1 MMKAW
6 LNHTGEAIDQWAF
19 EEIETPTPGE
29 GQALIRVKSV
39 ALNPVDYK
47 AIKNPAWTYP
57 HVPGVD
63 LTGIVEQT
71 GPNVTGIKVGE
82 RVAVHT
88 NLQKNG
94 AFAEYAVVDARAL
107 AKIPDAV
114 SFSEAAAIL
123 CAGMT
128 AYEAIIQKMNTTGKE
143 TILIHAG
150 AGGVGG
156 IGIQLAKRLGLAV
169 ATTASTENHDWVKK
183 LGADLAIDYKTENVT
198 KVIRDWTNGRG
209 ADLIFNTVGRD
220 EATADLGRLAFS
232 GQLAFIAG
240 GPDQSVVKPFT
251 LSPSIHEVAL
261 AAAYASEDDR
271 AIRNLGHMADELLK
285 LVAAK
290 ELDPLVTEEI
300 PAADLVKGL
309 QRLSERHVR
318 GKLIATF

>member
-1 MMKAW
+1 MKAW
-6 LNHTGEAIDQWAF
+6 LNHSGTAIDQWTF
-19 EEIETPTPGE
+19 EEVKTPTPGE
-29 GQALIRVKSV
+29 GQALIRVKTV

-47 AIKNPAWTYP
+47 ATNNPAWTFP
-57 HVPGVD
+57 HIPGVD
-63 LTGIVEQT
+63 LAGVVEQI
-71 GPNVTGIKVGE
+71 GPGAEVKIGD
-82 RVAVHT
+82 RVAIHT
-88 NLQKNG
+88 NLQRDG
-94 AFAEYAVVDARAL
+94 AFAEYALVDTRAL
-107 AKIPDAV
+107 ALIPENV
-114 SFSEAAAIL
+114 SFAEAAAIL

-128 AYEAIIQKMNTTGKE
+128 AYEAIVQKMNTTGKE

-156 IGIQLAKRLGLAV
+156 IGIQLAKRLGLKV
-169 ATTASTENHDWVKK
+169 ATTASTENHEWVKR
-183 LGADLAIDYKTENVT
+183 LGADLAIDYKKENVT
-198 KVIRDWTNGRG
+198 DVIRVWTNGRG

-271 AIRNLGHMADELLK
+271 AIRNLGHMASELLK

-300 PAADLVKGL
+300 PATDIVKGL

-318 GKLIATF
+318 GKIIAKFN

>member
-1 MMKAW
+1 MKAW
-6 LNHTGEAIDQWAF
+6 LNHSGTAIDQWTF
-19 EEIETPTPGE
+19 EEVKTPTPGE
-29 GQALIRVKSV
+29 GQALIRVKTV

-47 AIKNPAWTYP
+47 ATNNPAWTFP
-57 HVPGVD
+57 HIPGVD
-63 LTGIVEQT
+63 LAGVVEQI
-71 GPNVTGIKVGE
+71 GPGAEVKIGD
-82 RVAVHT
+82 RVAIHT
-88 NLQKNG
+88 NLQRDG
-94 AFAEYAVVDARAL
+94 TFAEYALVDTRAL
-107 AKIPDAV
+107 ALIPEDI
-114 SFSEAAAIL
+114 SFTEAAAIL

-128 AYEAIIQKMNTTGKE
+128 AYEAIVQKMNTTGKE

-156 IGIQLAKRLGLAV
+156 IGIQLAKRLGLKV
-169 ATTASTENHDWVKK
+169 ATTASTENHEWVKR
-183 LGADLAIDYKTENVT
+183 LGADLAIDYKKENVT
-198 KVIRDWTNGRG
+198 DVIRDWTNGRG

-271 AIRNLGHMADELLK
+271 AIRNLGHMASELLK

-300 PAADLVKGL
+300 PATDIVKGL

-318 GKLIATF
+318 GKIIAKFN

>member
-1 MMKAW
+1 MKAW
-6 LNHTGEAIDQWAF
+6 LNHSGTAIDQWTF
-19 EEIETPTPGE
+19 EEVETPTPAE
-29 GQALIRVKSV
+29 GQALIRVKTA

-47 AIKNPAWTYP
+47 ATNNPAWSFP
-57 HVPGVD
+57 HIPGVD
-63 LTGIVEQT
+63 LAGVVEQI
-71 GPNVTGIKVGE
+71 GPGAEVKIGD
-82 RVAVHT
+82 RVAIHT
-88 NLQKNG
+88 NLQRNG
-94 AFAEYAVVDARAL
+94 AFAEFALVDTRAL
-107 AKIPDAV
+107 ALISEEV
-114 SFSEAAAIL
+114 SFAEAAAIL

-128 AYEAIIQKMNTTGKE
+128 AYEAIVQKMNTTGKE

-156 IGIQLAKRLGLAV
+156 IGIQLAKRLGLSV
-169 ATTASTENHDWVKK
+169 ATTASTENHEWVKQ
-183 LGADLAIDYKTENVT
+183 LGADLAIDYKKENVT
-198 KVIRDWTNGRG
+198 EVIRDWTNGRG

-271 AIRNLGHMADELLK
+271 AIRNLGHMASELLK

-300 PAADLVKGL
+300 PAADIVKGL

-318 GKLIATF
+318 GKIIAKFN

>member
-1 MMKAW
+1 MKAW
-6 LNHTGEAIDQWAF
+6 LNHSGTAIDQWTF
-19 EEIETPTPGE
+19 EEVKTPTPGE
-29 GQALIRVKSV
+29 GQALIRVKTV

-47 AIKNPAWTYP
+47 APNNPAWTFP
-57 HVPGVD
+57 HIPGVD
-63 LTGIVEQT
+63 LAGVVEQI
-71 GPNVTGIKVGE
+71 GPGAEVKIGD
-82 RVAVHT
+82 RVAIHT
-88 NLQKNG
+88 NLQRDG
-94 AFAEYAVVDARAL
+94 AFAEYALVDTRAL
-107 AKIPDAV
+107 ALIPEDI
-114 SFSEAAAIL
+114 SFTEAAAIL

-128 AYEAIIQKMNTTGKE
+128 AYEAIVQKMNTTGKE

-156 IGIQLAKRLGLAV
+156 IGIQLAKRLGLKV
-169 ATTASTENHDWVKK
+169 ATTASTENHEWVKR
-183 LGADLAIDYKTENVT
+183 LGADLAIDYKKENVT
-198 KVIRDWTNGRG
+198 EVIRDWTNGRG

-271 AIRNLGHMADELLK
+271 AIRNLGHMASELLK

-300 PAADLVKGL
+300 PATDIVKGL

-318 GKLIATF
+318 GKIIAKFN

>member
-1 MMKAW
+1 MKAW
-6 LNHTGEAIDQWAF
+6 LNHSGTAIDQWTF
-19 EEIETPTPGE
+19 EEVKTPTPGE
-29 GQALIRVKSV
+29 GQALIRVKTV

-47 AIKNPAWTYP
+47 ATKNPAWTFP
-57 HVPGVD
+57 HIPGVD
-63 LTGIVEQT
+63 LAGVVEQI
-71 GPNVTGIKVGE
+71 GPGAEVKIGD
-82 RVAVHT
+82 RVVIHT
-88 NLQKNG
+88 NLQRDG
-94 AFAEYAVVDARAL
+94 AFAEYVLVDTRAL
-107 AKIPDAV
+107 APIPEDV
-114 SFSEAAAIL
+114 SFAEAAAIL

-128 AYEAIIQKMNTTGKE
+128 AYEAIVQKMNTTGKE

-156 IGIQLAKRLGLAV
+156 IGIQLAKRLGLKV
-169 ATTASTENHDWVKK
+169 ATTASTENHEWVKR
-183 LGADLAIDYKTENVT
+183 LGADLAIDYKKENVT
-198 KVIRDWTNGRG
+198 EVIRDWTNDRG
-209 ADLIFNTVGRD
+209 ADLIFNTVGRN

-271 AIRNLGHMADELLK
+271 AIRNLGHMASELLQ
-285 LVAAK
+285 LVATK

-300 PAADLVKGL
+300 PAADIVKGL

-318 GKLIATF
+318 GKIIAKFN

>member
-1 MMKAW
+1 MKAW
-6 LNHTGEAIDQWAF
+6 LNHSGTAIDQWTF
-19 EEIETPTPGE
+19 EEVKTPTPGE
-29 GQALIRVKSV
+29 GQALIRVKTV

-47 AIKNPAWTYP
+47 ATKNPAWTFP
-57 HVPGVD
+57 HIPGVD
-63 LTGIVEQT
+63 LAGVVEQI
-71 GPNVTGIKVGE
+71 GPGAEVKIGD
-82 RVAVHT
+82 RVAIHT
-88 NLQKNG
+88 NLQRDG
-94 AFAEYAVVDARAL
+94 AFAEYVLVDTRAL
-107 AKIPDAV
+107 APIPEDV
-114 SFSEAAAIL
+114 SFAEAAAIL

-128 AYEAIIQKMNTTGKE
+128 AYEAIVQKMNTTGKE

-156 IGIQLAKRLGLAV
+156 IGIQLAKRLGLKV
-169 ATTASTENHDWVKK
+169 ATTASTENHEWVKR
-183 LGADLAIDYKTENVT
+183 LGADLAIDYKKENVT
-198 KVIRDWTNGRG
+198 EVIRDWTNDRG
-209 ADLIFNTVGRD
+209 ADLIFNTVGRN

-271 AIRNLGHMADELLK
+271 AIRNLGHMASELLQ
-285 LVAAK
+285 LIATK

-300 PAADLVKGL
+300 PAADIVKEL

-318 GKLIATF
+318 GKIIAKFN

>member
-1 MMKAW
+1 MKAW
-6 LNHTGEAIDQWAF
+6 LNHSGTAIDQWTF
-19 EEIETPTPGE
+19 EEVKTPTPGE
-29 GQALIRVKSV
+29 GQALIRVKTV

-47 AIKNPAWTYP
+47 ATKNPAWTFP
-57 HVPGVD
+57 HIPGVD
-63 LTGIVEQT
+63 LAGVVEQI
-71 GPNVTGIKVGE
+71 GPGAEVKIGD
-82 RVAVHT
+82 RVAIHT
-88 NLQKNG
+88 NLQCDG
-94 AFAEYAVVDARAL
+94 AFAEYVLVDTRAL
-107 AKIPDAV
+107 APIPEDV
-114 SFSEAAAIL
+114 SFAEAAAIL

-128 AYEAIIQKMNTTGKE
+128 AYEAIVQKMNTTGKE

-156 IGIQLAKRLGLAV
+156 IGIQLAKRLGLKV
-169 ATTASTENHDWVKK
+169 ATTASTENHEWVKR
-183 LGADLAIDYKTENVT
+183 LGADLAIDYKKENVT
-198 KVIRDWTNGRG
+198 EVIRDWTNDRG
-209 ADLIFNTVGRD
+209 ADLIFNTVGRN

-271 AIRNLGHMADELLK
+271 AIRNLGHMASELLQ
-285 LVAAK
+285 LVATK

-300 PAADLVKGL
+300 PAADIVKGL

-318 GKLIATF
+318 GKIIAKFN

>member
-1 MMKAW
+1 MKAW
-6 LNHTGEAIDQWAF
+6 LNHSGTAIDQWTF
-19 EEIETPTPGE
+19 EEVKTPTPGE
-29 GQALIRVKSV
+29 GQALIRVKTV

-47 AIKNPAWTYP
+47 ATNNPAWTFP
-57 HVPGVD
+57 HIPGVD
-63 LTGIVEQT
+63 LAGVVEQI
-71 GPNVTGIKVGE
+71 GPGAEVKIGD
-82 RVAVHT
+82 RVAIHT
-88 NLQKNG
+88 NLQRDG
-94 AFAEYAVVDARAL
+94 AFAEYALVDTRAL
-107 AKIPDAV
+107 ALIPEDI
-114 SFSEAAAIL
+114 SFTEAAAIL

-128 AYEAIIQKMNTTGKE
+128 AYEAIVQKMNTTGKE

-156 IGIQLAKRLGLAV
+156 IGIQLAKRLGLKV
-169 ATTASTENHDWVKK
+169 ATTASTENHEWVKR
-183 LGADLAIDYKTENVT
+183 LGADLAIDYKKENVT
-198 KVIRDWTNGRG
+198 DVIRDWTNGRG

-271 AIRNLGHMADELLK
+271 AIRNLGHMASELLK

-300 PAADLVKGL
+300 PAADIVKGL

-318 GKLIATF
+318 GKIIAKFN

>member
-1 MMKAW
+1 MKAW
-6 LNHTGEAIDQWAF
+6 LNHSGTATDQWTF
-19 EEIETPTPGE
+19 EEVETPTPGE
-29 GQALIRVKSV
+29 GQALIRVKTV

-47 AIKNPAWTYP
+47 ATNNPAWTFP
-57 HVPGVD
+57 HIPGVD
-63 LTGIVEQT
+63 LAGVVEQI
-71 GPNVTGIKVGE
+71 GPGAEVKIGD
-82 RVAVHT
+82 RVAIHT
-88 NLQKNG
+88 NLQRNG
-94 AFAEYAVVDARAL
+94 AFAEFALVDTRAL
-107 AKIPDAV
+107 ALIPEDV
-114 SFSEAAAIL
+114 SFAEAAAIL

-128 AYEAIIQKMNTTGKE
+128 AYEAIVQKMNTTGKE

-156 IGIQLAKRLGLAV
+156 IGIQLAKRLGLSV
-169 ATTASTENHDWVKK
+169 ATTASTENHEWVKQ
-183 LGADLAIDYKTENVT
+183 LGADLAIDYKKENVT
-198 KVIRDWTNGRG
+198 EVIRDWTNGRG

-240 GPDQSVVKPFT
+240 GPDQSVIKPFT

-271 AIRNLGHMADELLK
+271 AIRNLGLMASELLK

-300 PAADLVKGL
+300 AAADIVKGL

-318 GKLIATF
+318 GKIIAKFN

>member
-1 MMKAW
+1 MKAW
-6 LNHTGEAIDQWAF
+6 LNHSGTAIDQWTF
-19 EEIETPTPGE
+19 EEVKTPTPGE
-29 GQALIRVKSV
+29 GQALIRVKTV

-47 AIKNPAWTYP
+47 ATKNPAWTFP
-57 HVPGVD
+57 HIPGVD
-63 LTGIVEQT
+63 LAGVVEQI
-71 GPNVTGIKVGE
+71 GPGAEVKIGD
-82 RVAVHT
+82 RVAIHT
-88 NLQKNG
+88 NLQRDG
-94 AFAEYAVVDARAL
+94 AFAEYVLVDTRAL
-107 AKIPDAV
+107 APIPEDV
-114 SFSEAAAIL
+114 SFAEAAAIL

-128 AYEAIIQKMNTTGKE
+128 AYEAIVQKMNTTGKE

-156 IGIQLAKRLGLAV
+156 IGIQLAKQFGLKV
-169 ATTASTENHDWVKK
+169 ATTASTENHEWVKR
-183 LGADLAIDYKTENVT
+183 LGADLAIDYKKENVT
-198 KVIRDWTNGRG
+198 EVIRDWTNDRG
-209 ADLIFNTVGRD
+209 ADLIFNTVGRN

-271 AIRNLGHMADELLK
+271 AIRNLGHMASELLQ
-285 LVAAK
+285 LVATK

-300 PAADLVKGL
+300 PAADIVKGL

-318 GKLIATF
+318 GKIIAKFN

>member
-1 MMKAW
+1 MKAW
-6 LNHTGEAIDQWAF
+6 LNHSGTAIDQWTF
-19 EEIETPTPGE
+19 EEVKTPTPGE
-29 GQALIRVKSV
+29 GQALIRVKTV

-47 AIKNPAWTYP
+47 ATNNPAWTFP
-57 HVPGVD
+57 HIPGVD
-63 LTGIVEQT
+63 LAGVVEQI
-71 GPNVTGIKVGE
+71 GPGAEVKIGD
-82 RVAVHT
+82 RVAIHT
-88 NLQKNG
+88 NLQRDG
-94 AFAEYAVVDARAL
+94 AFAEYALVDTRAL
-107 AKIPDAV
+107 ALIPEDI
-114 SFSEAAAIL
+114 SFTEAAAIL

-128 AYEAIIQKMNTTGKE
+128 AYEAIVQKMNTTGKE

-156 IGIQLAKRLGLAV
+156 IGIQLAKRLGLKV
-169 ATTASTENHDWVKK
+169 ATTASTENHEWVKR
-183 LGADLAIDYKTENVT
+183 LGADLAIDYKKENVT
-198 KVIRDWTNGRG
+198 EVIRDWTNGRG

-271 AIRNLGHMADELLK
+271 AIRNLGHMASELLK

-300 PAADLVKGL
+300 PATDIVKGL

-318 GKLIATF
+318 GKIIAKFN

>member
-1 MMKAW
+1 MKAW
-6 LNHTGEAIDQWAF
+6 LNHSGTAIDQWTF
-19 EEIETPTPGE
+19 EEVKTPTPGE
-29 GQALIRVKSV
+29 GQALIRVKTV

-47 AIKNPAWTYP
+47 ATNNPAWTFP
-57 HVPGVD
+57 HIPGVD
-63 LTGIVEQT
+63 LAGVVEQI
-71 GPNVTGIKVGE
+71 GPGAEVKIGD
-82 RVAVHT
+82 RVAIHT
-88 NLQKNG
+88 NLQRDG
-94 AFAEYAVVDARAL
+94 AFAEYVLVDTRAL
-107 AKIPDAV
+107 APIPEDV
-114 SFSEAAAIL
+114 SFAEAAAIL

-128 AYEAIIQKMNTTGKE
+128 AYEAIVQKMNTTGKE

-156 IGIQLAKRLGLAV
+156 IGIQLAKRLGLKV
-169 ATTASTENHDWVKK
+169 ATTASTENHEWVKR
-183 LGADLAIDYKTENVT
+183 LGADLAIDYKKENVT
-198 KVIRDWTNGRG
+198 EVIRDWTNDRG
-209 ADLIFNTVGRD
+209 ADLIFNTVGRN

-271 AIRNLGHMADELLK
+271 AIRNLGHMASELLQ
-285 LVAAK
+285 LVATK

-300 PAADLVKGL
+300 PAADIVKGL

-318 GKLIATF
+318 GKIIAKFN

>member
-1 MMKAW
+1 MKAW
-6 LNHTGEAIDQWAF
+6 LNHSGTAIDQWTF
-19 EEIETPTPGE
+19 EEVKTPTPGE
-29 GQALIRVKSV
+29 GQALIRVKTV

-47 AIKNPAWTYP
+47 ATNNPAWTFP
-57 HVPGVD
+57 HIPGVD
-63 LTGIVEQT
+63 LAGVVEQI
-71 GPNVTGIKVGE
+71 GPGAEVKIGD
-82 RVAVHT
+82 RVAIHT
-88 NLQKNG
+88 NLQRDG
-94 AFAEYAVVDARAL
+94 AFAEYALVDTRAL
-107 AKIPDAV
+107 ALIPEDI
-114 SFSEAAAIL
+114 SFTEAAAIL

-128 AYEAIIQKMNTTGKE
+128 AYEAIVQKMNTTGKE

-156 IGIQLAKRLGLAV
+156 IGIQLAKRLGLKV
-169 ATTASTENHDWVKK
+169 ATTASTENHEWVKR
-183 LGADLAIDYKTENVT
+183 LGADLAIDYKKENVT
-198 KVIRDWTNGRG
+198 DVIRDWTNDRG

-271 AIRNLGHMADELLK
+271 AIRNLGHMASELLK

-300 PAADLVKGL
+300 PATDIVKGL

-318 GKLIATF
+318 GKIIAKFN

>member
-1 MMKAW
+1 MKAW
-6 LNHTGEAIDQWAF
+6 LNHSGTAIDQWTF
-19 EEIETPTPGE
+19 EEVATPTPGE
-29 GQALIRVKSV
+29 GQALIRVKTV

-47 AIKNPAWTYP
+47 ATNNPAWTFP
-57 HVPGVD
+57 HIPGVD
-63 LTGIVEQT
+63 LAGVVEQI
-71 GPNVTGIKVGE
+71 GPGAEVKIGD
-82 RVAVHT
+82 RVAIHT
-88 NLQKNG
+88 NLQRDG
-94 AFAEYAVVDARAL
+94 AFAEYALVDTRAL
-107 AKIPDAV
+107 ALIPEDV
-114 SFSEAAAIL
+114 SFAEAAAIL

-156 IGIQLAKRLGLAV
+156 IGIQLAKRLGLSV
-169 ATTASTENHDWVKK
+169 ATTASTENHEWVKR
-183 LGADLAIDYKTENVT
+183 LGADLAIDYKKENVT
-198 KVIRDWTNGRG
+198 DVIRDWTNGRG

-271 AIRNLGHMADELLK
+271 AIRNLGHMASELLK
-285 LVAAK
+285 LVATK
-290 ELDPLVTEEI
+290 ELDPLVTDEI
-300 PAADLVKGL
+300 PASDIVKGL

-318 GKLIATF
+318 GKIIAKFN

>member
-1 MMKAW
+1 MKAW
-6 LNHTGEAIDQWAF
+6 LNHSGTAIDQWTF
-19 EEIETPTPGE
+19 EEVKTPTPGE
-29 GQALIRVKSV
+29 GQALIRVKTV

-47 AIKNPAWTYP
+47 ATNNPAWTFP
-57 HVPGVD
+57 HIPGVD
-63 LTGIVEQT
+63 LAGVVEQI
-71 GPNVTGIKVGE
+71 GPGAEVKVGD
-82 RVAVHT
+82 RVAIHT
-88 NLQKNG
+88 NLQRDG
-94 AFAEYAVVDARAL
+94 AFAEYALVDTRAL
-107 AKIPDAV
+107 ALIPEDI
-114 SFSEAAAIL
+114 SFTEAAAIL

-128 AYEAIIQKMNTTGKE
+128 AYEAIVQKMNTTGKE

-156 IGIQLAKRLGLAV
+156 IGIQLAKRLGLKV
-169 ATTASTENHDWVKK
+169 ATTASTENHEWVKR
-183 LGADLAIDYKTENVT
+183 LGADLAIDYKKENVT
-198 KVIRDWTNGRG
+198 DVIRDWTNGRG

-271 AIRNLGHMADELLK
+271 AIRNPGHRASELLK

-300 PAADLVKGL
+300 PATDIVKGL

-318 GKLIATF
+318 GKIIAKFN

>member
-1 MMKAW
+1 MKAW
-6 LNHTGEAIDQWAF
+6 LNHSGTAIDQWTF
-19 EEIETPTPGE
+19 EEVKTPTLGE
-29 GQALIRVKSV
+29 GQALIRVKTV

-47 AIKNPAWTYP
+47 ATNNPAWTFP
-57 HVPGVD
+57 HIPGVD
-63 LTGIVEQT
+63 LAGVVEQI
-71 GPNVTGIKVGE
+71 GPGAEVKIGD
-82 RVAVHT
+82 RVAIHT
-88 NLQKNG
+88 NLQRDG
-94 AFAEYAVVDARAL
+94 AFAEYALVDTRAL
-107 AKIPDAV
+107 ALIPEDI
-114 SFSEAAAIL
+114 SFTEAAAIL

-128 AYEAIIQKMNTTGKE
+128 AYEAIVQKMNTTGKE

-156 IGIQLAKRLGLAV
+156 IGIQLAKRLGLKV
-169 ATTASTENHDWVKK
+169 ATTASTENHEWVKR
-183 LGADLAIDYKTENVT
+183 LGADLAIDYKKENVT
-198 KVIRDWTNGRG
+198 DVIRDWTNGRG

-271 AIRNLGHMADELLK
+271 AIRNLGHMASELLK

-300 PAADLVKGL
+300 PATDIVKGL

-318 GKLIATF
+318 GKIIATFN

>member
-1 MMKAW
+1 MKAW
-6 LNHTGEAIDQWAF
+6 LNHSGTAIDQWTF
-19 EEIETPTPGE
+19 EEVKTPTPGE
-29 GQALIRVKSV
+29 GQALIRVKTV

-47 AIKNPAWTYP
+47 ATNNPAWTFP
-57 HVPGVD
+57 HIPGVD
-63 LTGIVEQT
+63 LAGVVEQI
-71 GPNVTGIKVGE
+71 GPGAEVKIGD
-82 RVAVHT
+82 RVAIHT
-88 NLQKNG
+88 NLQRDG
-94 AFAEYAVVDARAL
+94 AFAEYALVDTRAL
-107 AKIPDAV
+107 ALIPEDI
-114 SFSEAAAIL
+114 SFTEAAAIL

-128 AYEAIIQKMNTTGKE
+128 AYEAIVQKMNTTGKE
-143 TILIHAG
+143 TILIHSG

-156 IGIQLAKRLGLAV
+156 IGIQLAKRLGLKV
-169 ATTASTENHDWVKK
+169 ATTASTENHEWVKR
-183 LGADLAIDYKTENVT
+183 LGADLAIDYKKENVT
-198 KVIRDWTNGRG
+198 DVIRDWTNGRG

-271 AIRNLGHMADELLK
+271 AIRNLGHMASELLK

-300 PAADLVKGL
+300 PATDIVKGL

-318 GKLIATF
+318 GKIIAKFN

>member
-1 MMKAW
+1 MKAW
-6 LNHTGEAIDQWAF
+6 LNHSGTAIDQWTF
-19 EEIETPTPGE
+19 EEVETPTPGK
-29 GQALIRVKSV
+29 GQALIRVKTV

-47 AIKNPAWTYP
+47 ATNNPAWTFP
-57 HVPGVD
+57 HIPGVD
-63 LTGIVEQT
+63 LAGVVEQI
-71 GPNVTGIKVGE
+71 GPGAEVKIDD
-82 RVAVHT
+82 RVAIHT
-88 NLQKNG
+88 NLQRDG
-94 AFAEYAVVDARAL
+94 AFAEYALVDTRAL
-107 AKIPDAV
+107 ALIPEDV
-114 SFSEAAAIL
+114 SFAEAAAIL

-128 AYEAIIQKMNTTGKE
+128 AYEAIVQKMNTTGKE

-156 IGIQLAKRLGLAV
+156 IGIQLAKRLGLKV
-169 ATTASTENHDWVKK
+169 ATTASTENHEWVKR
-183 LGADLAIDYKTENVT
+183 LGADLAIDYKKENVT
-198 KVIRDWTNGRG
+198 DVIRDWTNGRG

-232 GQLAFIAG
+232 GQLSFIAG

-271 AIRNLGHMADELLK
+271 AIRNLGHMASELLQ
-285 LVAAK
+285 LVATK

-300 PAADLVKGL
+300 PATDIVKGL

-318 GKLIATF
+318 GKIIAKFN

>member
-1 MMKAW
+1 MKAW
-6 LNHTGEAIDQWAF
+6 LNHAGDTIDQWTF
-19 EEIETPTPGE
+19 EEVETPTPGE
-29 GQALIRVKSV
+29 GQAMIRVQAA

-47 AIKNPAWTYP
+47 ATKNPAWTYP
-57 HVPGVD
+57 HIPGVD
-63 LTGIVEQT
+63 LTGIVEQVEK
-71 GPNVTGIKVGE
+71 NVTGVEPGD
-82 RVAVHT
+82 RVAIHT

-114 SFSEAAAIL
+114 SFTEAAAIL

-128 AYEAIIQKMNTTGKE
+128 SYEAIVQKMNTTGKE

-156 IGIQLAKRLGLAV
+156 IGIQLAKRLGLSV
-169 ATTASTENHDWVKK
+169 ATTASKENHDWVKK
-183 LGADLAIDYKTENVT
+183 LGADLAIDYKKENVT
-198 KVIRDWTNGRG
+198 EAIRNWTNGRG

-251 LSPSIHEVAL
+251 LSPSVHEVAL

-271 AIRNLGHMADELLK
+271 AIRNLGHMASELLK

-300 PAADLVKGL
+300 PAADIVKGL

-318 GKLIATF
+318 GKIIATF